1 MVLVGLPLS
10 ILVIILLLSIGLV
23 IIVPIHATVKFIR
36 YHGTEVSSLTFG
48 ERLRQLREERNLTQ
62 KAIAGI
68 IGISPRMVSFYES
81 GAHFP
86 REEGTLLKLAQFFG
100 VSTDYLLGYSD
111 VRCVEQLRKLNQAFQ
126 GLPEA
131 ERESLMDYL
140 DFLFAKQKRPKP

>member
-1 MVLVGLPLS
+1 M
-10 ILVIILLLSIGLV
+10 
-23 IIVPIHATVKFIR
+23 
-36 YHGTEVSSLTFG
+36 SSLTFG

-140 DFLFAKQKRPKP
+140 DFLSAKQKRPKP

>member
-1 MVLVGLPLS
+1 MILADLPLS
-10 ILVIILLLSIGLV
+10 ILVTILLLSIDLV

-111 VRCVEQLRKLNQAFQ
+111 VRCAEQLRKLNQAFQ

-140 DFLFAKQKRPKP
+140 DFLSAKQKRPKP

>member
-1 MVLVGLPLS
+1 MILADLPLS

-23 IIVPIHATVKFIR
+23 IIVLIHATVKFIR
-36 YHGTEVSSLTFG
+36 YHGIEVSSLTFG

-140 DFLFAKQKRPKP
+140 DFLSAKQKRPKP

>member
-1 MVLVGLPLS
+1 MILAGLPLS
-10 ILVIILLLSIGLV
+10 ILVIILLLSIRLV

-140 DFLFAKQKRPKP
+140 DFLSAKQKRPKP

>member
-1 MVLVGLPLS
+1 MILADLPLS
-10 ILVIILLLSIGLV
+10 ILVTILLLSIDLV

-140 DFLFAKQKRPKP
+140 DFLSAKQKRPKT

>member
-1 MVLVGLPLS
+1 MVRVGLPLS
-10 ILVIILLLSIGLV
+10 ILVIILLLSIDLV
-23 IIVPIHATVKFIR
+23 IIIPIHATVKFIR
-36 YHGTEVSSLTFG
+36 YHGIEVSSLTFG

-140 DFLFAKQKRPKP
+140 DFLSAKQKRPKP

>member
-23 IIVPIHATVKFIR
+23 IIVLIHATVKFIR
-36 YHGTEVSSLTFG
+36 YHGIEVSSLTFG

-140 DFLFAKQKRPKP
+140 DFLSAKQKRPKP

>member
-1 MVLVGLPLS
+1 MILADLLLS
-10 ILVIILLLSIGLV
+10 ILVTILLLSIDLV

-140 DFLFAKQKRPKP
+140 DFLSAKQKRPKT

>member
-100 VSTDYLLGYSD
+100 VSTDYLLGYPD

-140 DFLFAKQKRPKP
+140 DFLSAKQKRPKT

>member
-1 MVLVGLPLS
+1 M
-10 ILVIILLLSIGLV
+10 
-23 IIVPIHATVKFIR
+23 
-36 YHGTEVSSLTFG
+36 TFG

-111 VRCVEQLRKLNQAFQ
+111 VRCVGQLRKLNQAFQ

-140 DFLFAKQKRPKP
+140 DFLSAKQKRPKP

>member
-10 ILVIILLLSIGLV
+10 ILVIILLLSIDLV

-140 DFLFAKQKRPKP
+140 DFLSAKQKRPKT

>member
-140 DFLFAKQKRPKP
+140 DFLSAKQKRPKT

>member
-10 ILVIILLLSIGLV
+10 ILVIILLLSIDLV

-140 DFLFAKQKRPKP
+140 DFLSAKQKRPKP

>member
-1 MVLVGLPLS
+1 M
-10 ILVIILLLSIGLV
+10 
-23 IIVPIHATVKFIR
+23 
-36 YHGTEVSSLTFG
+36 SSLTFG

-111 VRCVEQLRKLNQAFQ
+111 VRCGEQLRKLNQAFQ

-140 DFLFAKQKRPKP
+140 DFLSAKQKRPKP

>member
-1 MVLVGLPLS
+1 M
-10 ILVIILLLSIGLV
+10 
-23 IIVPIHATVKFIR
+23 
-36 YHGTEVSSLTFG
+36 SSLTFG

-140 DFLFAKQKRPKP
+140 DFLSAKQKRPKT

>member
-1 MVLVGLPLS
+1 MENGCDS
-10 ILVIILLLSIGLV
+10 CG
-23 IIVPIHATVKFIR
+23 
-36 YHGTEVSSLTFG
+36 
-48 ERLRQLREERNLTQ
+48 EERNLTQ

-126 GLPEA
+126 GAARGGTRKSDGLFGLSV
-131 ERESLMDYL
+131 RETETSEDLTAL
-140 DFLFAKQKRPKP
+140 RCSAPAAV

>member
-1 MVLVGLPLS
+1 MILADLLLS
-10 ILVIILLLSIGLV
+10 ILVTILLLSIDLV

-140 DFLFAKQKRPKP
+140 DFLSAKQKRPKP

>member
-36 YHGTEVSSLTFG
+36 YHRIEVSYLTFG

-111 VRCVEQLRKLNQAFQ
+111 VRCAEQLRKLNQAFQ

-140 DFLFAKQKRPKP
+140 DFLSAKQKRPKT